1 VDGVSRPAGHR
12 GSAVA
17 APRYGGQYCP
27 IARALGVL
35 GDRWTLLVVRELM
48 AGEKRFTDLH
58 RSLPPISPAV
68 LTQRLREMAAEGLVE
83 TRDLPEPAARTVYT
97 LTERGREAVPV
108 LRALARFGMP
118 LLDDPPD
125 DLAMR
130 PAGIINIAL
139 RLYYD
144 AAAAAGVDERY
155 LLRAD
160 GEEHIL
166 VSARGPAAPAGECD
180 LVLES
185 AARLWLEI
193 RRGALT
199 LEQALEQGLLQA
211 DGSPAALA
219 NFRRVFQVS

>member
-1 VDGVSRPAGHR
+1 VSRPPAR
-12 GSAVA
+12 GASVA
-17 APRYGGQYCP
+17 AASRYGGQYCP

-35 GDRWTLLVVRELM
+35 GDRWTLLIVRELM

-58 RSLPPISPAV
+58 RGLPPISPAV
-68 LTQRLREMAAEGLVE
+68 LTQRLREMAGQGLVE
-83 TRDLPEPAARTVYT
+83 TRDLPEPAARTVYA
-97 LTERGREAVPV
+97 LTSRGREAVPV

-118 LLDDPPD
+118 LLEDPPD

-130 PAGIINIAL
+130 PAGIISIAL

-144 AAAAAGVDERY
+144 DDAAVGVDERY

-166 VSARGPAAPAGECD
+166 ASARGLAAPAGECD

-185 AARLWLEI
+185 AARLWLDI
-193 RRGALT
+193 RRETVT
-199 LEQALEQGLLQA
+199 LDQALGQGLLQA
-211 DGSPAALA
+211 DGSHAALA
-219 NFRRVFQVS
+219 NFRRVFQIDRP